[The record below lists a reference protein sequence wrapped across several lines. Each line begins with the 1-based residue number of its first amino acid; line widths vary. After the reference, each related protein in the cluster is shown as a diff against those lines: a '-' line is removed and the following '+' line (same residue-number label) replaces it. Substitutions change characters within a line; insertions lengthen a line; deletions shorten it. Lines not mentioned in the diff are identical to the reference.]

1 MTRRTIRI
9 ALMLAFVTMAACS
22 QPSSEP
28 GPLALP
34 ETITFDREPMNKAA
48 SWNRRGITGVAY
60 VKTGEKLPAPLQVGV
75 IVSND
80 HPNATLLHVWT
91 RSQFY
96 GSGASAWYEDNRN
109 EESCTVGV
117 EANRPFIALEVC
129 KTGVARA
136 ACVESDEQLDVEV
149 IERCGPGGSACNDVC
164 DRRWL
169 ERREALDLLAADML
183 TFR

>member
-1 MTRRTIRI
+1 MTGRTTAL
-9 ALMLAFVTMAACS
+9 ALMLVTIAACS
-22 QPSSEP
+22 DSSSKP
-28 GPLALP
+28 APLALP

-48 SWNRRGITGVAY
+48 SWNRGGITGVAY
-60 VKTGEKLPAPLQVGV
+60 VKPGEKLPAAPLQVGV

-91 RSQFY
+91 RNQFY
-96 GSGASAWYEDNRN
+96 SSGASAFYADNQN
-109 EESCTVGV
+109 EESCTVGGERHRTFV
-117 EANRPFIALEVC
+117 ALEVC

-136 ACVESDEQLDVEV
+136 ACVEADEQIDFEV
-149 IERCGPGGSACNDVC
+149 IEHCAGSRGCDDVC

-169 ERREALDLLAADML
+169 QRREALDLLAADVL

>member
-1 MTRRTIRI
+1 MTRTTGF
-9 ALMLAFVTMAACS
+9 ALMLALATLAACS
-22 QPSSEP
+22 QPSSQP
-28 GPLALP
+28 APLVLP

-48 SWNRRGITGVAY
+48 TWNRRGITGVAY
-60 VKTGEKLPAPLQVGV
+60 VKAGEKLPAPLQVGV

-91 RSQFY
+91 RNQFY
-96 GSGASAWYEDNRN
+96 KSGASALYEANQN
-109 EESCTVGV
+109 EESCTVGGEPKRAFV
-117 EANRPFIALEVC
+117 ALEVC

-136 ACVESDEQLDVEV
+136 ACVEADEQIDFEV
-149 IERCGPGGSACNDVC
+149 IAHCVGSRGCDDVC

-169 ERREALDLLAADML
+169 ERREALDLLAADVL